1 MYKIL
6 CKDGS
11 AKRGRLE
18 TVHGTIETPVFMNV
32 ATVGAMKGA
41 VSTEDL
47 QNLKT
52 QVVLSNTY
60 HLHVRPGDEIVKKM
74 GGIHKFMVWDKYST
88 DNIAD
93 NEMMIA
99 VDDVVKKDYDSAVVR
114 IKKALARLKSTG
126 HVEKYAEYL
135 NILGLVYEIENDESK
150 AFECYL
156 ESLATAEIIR
166 SRDLKAMVYSN
177 IGSSYSKMGRDKEAQ
192 RYFNDA
198 RDEYDSSSEK
208 SEECHKSWVM
218 FDYINHAINDRYVA
232 LS

>member
-1 MYKIL
+1 M
-6 CKDGS
+6 
-11 AKRGRLE
+11 
-18 TVHGTIETPVFMNV
+18 MN
-32 ATVGAMKGA
+32 A
-41 VSTEDL
+41 V
-47 QNLKT
+47 
-52 QVVLSNTY
+52 
-60 HLHVRPGDEIVKKM
+60 
-74 GGIHKFMVWDKYST
+74 DKYST
-88 DNIAD
+88 DIIAD
-93 NEMMIA
+93 NEMIIA

-114 IKKALARLKSTG
+114 IKKALAR
-126 HVEKYAEYL
+126 
-135 NILGLVYEIENDESK
+135 
-150 AFECYL
+150 L

-218 FDYINHAINDRYVA
+218 FDYINHAINERYVA

>member
-1 MYKIL
+1 M
-6 CKDGS
+6 
-11 AKRGRLE
+11 
-18 TVHGTIETPVFMNV
+18 MN
-32 ATVGAMKGA
+32 A
-41 VSTEDL
+41 V
-47 QNLKT
+47 
-52 QVVLSNTY
+52 
-60 HLHVRPGDEIVKKM
+60 
-74 GGIHKFMVWDKYST
+74 DKYST
-88 DNIAD
+88 DIIAD
-93 NEMMIA
+93 NEMIIA

-114 IKKALARLKSTG
+114 IKKVLAR
-126 HVEKYAEYL
+126 
-135 NILGLVYEIENDESK
+135 
-150 AFECYL
+150 L

>member
-1 MYKIL
+1 M
-6 CKDGS
+6 
-11 AKRGRLE
+11 
-18 TVHGTIETPVFMNV
+18 MN
-32 ATVGAMKGA
+32 A
-41 VSTEDL
+41 V
-47 QNLKT
+47 
-52 QVVLSNTY
+52 
-60 HLHVRPGDEIVKKM
+60 
-74 GGIHKFMVWDKYST
+74 DKYST
-88 DNIAD
+88 DIIAD
-93 NEMMIA
+93 NEMIIA

-114 IKKALARLKSTG
+114 IKKALAR
-126 HVEKYAEYL
+126 
-135 NILGLVYEIENDESK
+135 
-150 AFECYL
+150 L

-208 SEECHKSWVM
+208 SEECHKSWVV